1 VTEKAPLGR
10 ILRNFRLHTRAPFQG
25 NPFGSRDIRSRFE
38 DVISGQKAPLGRILC
53 VRKNRGNRL
62 RMHTRSLPWRHLR
75 SRDWR
80 HFRSGPHAVTWLP
93 MTSLPVVP
101 SSSTFRNVTWT
112 VLIYYWD
119 ISYFTKKKK
128 KLILPKNSLILIINM
143 LEFLLIFLLCLVHV
157 FFNRQSAYM
166 WAQTVLLF
174 SPTYFFICIRQDS
187 HSGFSRKTKR
197 S

>member
-38 DVISGQKAPLGRILC
+38 HVISGQKAPLGRILC

-128 KLILPKNSLILIINM
+128 KLILSKNSLILIINM
-143 LEFLLIFLLCLVHV
+143 LEFFIDIFAMLGTRV
-157 FFNRQSAYM
+157 FQ
-166 WAQTVLLF
+166 QTVGIHVGTNCAPLLSDLF
-174 SPTYFFICIRQDS
+174 LYLYKA
-187 HSGFSRKTKR
+187 GFT
-197 S
+197 